1 MSNTKPKLID
11 SVKEHALETLDDIY
25 SSNRKDASYHK
36 SFDFSNV
43 AIFAE
48 NDDYTEGAQD
58 DAYFRRFHQMSLFID
73 IPNKLYH
80 HTEKNSG
87 GTALITSN
95 LPEQISYSIG
105 SIWSTPLS
113 FGSGATNLIM
123 QMGGKAIDENWT
135 SGVSRATTMRIWDGA
150 KPLSLNL
157 KIPVIDD
164 GKDGSNTNLVEALEF
179 LGSLALPRRGKN
191 SLYIP
196 PPSPLNATISYMTDF
211 DEKTGKPIGQKDM
224 TLNTTYGRIILQL
237 GGILLVDHCIL
248 EGFDVHYPN
257 TKTMIR
263 HDYTSV
269 EGESFGKTG
278 AEYLHP
284 LLAEVTLK
292 ISTVEAMTDDFY
304 SKMLWAK
311 SNKMGQGSLDLSTG
325 MMGYISAISCKA
337 GKTMAESVYGLKSK
351 VIEEGA

>member
-1 MSNTKPKLID
+1 MSNTAAKPSTDDFLG
-11 SVKEHALETLDDIY
+11 TLDDRY

-48 NDDYTEGAQD
+48 NDDYTAGVQD
-58 DAYFRRFHQMSLFID
+58 DAYFRRFHQMSLFIE
-73 IPNKLYH
+73 IGNKLYH
-80 HTEKNSG
+80 HTKANSG

-105 SIWSTPLS
+105 SVWSTPLS

-123 QMGGKAIDENWT
+123 QMGGKAIDADLT

-150 KPLSLNL
+150 KPLSLSL

-179 LGSLALPRRGKN
+179 LGSLALPRRGAN
-191 SLYIP
+191 SLYVP
-196 PPSPLNATISYMTDF
+196 PPSPLNANIHYMTDF
-211 DEKTGKPIGQKDM
+211 DNDTGKPTGRKTM
-224 TLNTTYGRIILQL
+224 NLHTTYGRIILQL
-237 GGILLVDHCIL
+237 GGILMVDNCIL

-269 EGESFGKTG
+269 NETFGKTG

-292 ISTVEAMTDDFY
+292 IGTIEAMTDDFY

-311 SNKMGQGSLDLSTG
+311 SNKMGTGEMDLSTG
-325 MMGYISAISCKA
+325 MMGYVSAVTCKA
-337 GKTMAESVYGLKSK
+337 GKQIAEAVNGMKSI
-351 VIEEGA
+351 VTGEGA